1 MGSFYKN
8 KFQKTKKN
16 SNYRILLICNF
27 LIPFYTRI
35 YNWCLLG
42 SSSICYI
49 KSNLLLLSNRSEI
62 EKNQK
67 KEKSPQDDKR
77 PRTAFSNEQLQRLK
91 VEFEK
96 CQYLTEQRR
105 LELAKTLNLSE
116 GQIKIWF
123 QNKRAKVKKSSG
135 GKNILA
141 LHLMAQGLYNHCTV
155 SGDGMEQ

>member
-67 KEKSPQDDKR
+67 EREIATGRQKTKD
-77 PRTAFSNEQLQRLK
+77 RL
-91 VEFEK
+91 
-96 CQYLTEQRR
+96 L
-105 LELAKTLNLSE
+105 
-116 GQIKIWF
+116 
-123 QNKRAKVKKSSG
+123 
-135 GKNILA
+135 
-141 LHLMAQGLYNHCTV
+141 
-155 SGDGMEQ
+155 